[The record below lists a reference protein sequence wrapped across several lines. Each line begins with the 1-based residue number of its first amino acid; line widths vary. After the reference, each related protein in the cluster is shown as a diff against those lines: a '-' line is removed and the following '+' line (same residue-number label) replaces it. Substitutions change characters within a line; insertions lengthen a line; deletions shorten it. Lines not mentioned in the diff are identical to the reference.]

1 LAYVGFTSAGDLLEN
16 YCRDDHLM
24 NVARLLFSLTI
35 LLTGPIECF
44 VARDIIIN
52 SILMRNKHR
61 EHQPTTEMTPQRF
74 AVTAMLVAI
83 TCLVSFSTDCL
94 GIVLEFNGVF
104 AAVPLAYILPAACYI
119 RLEGGSWKSM
129 KKLPAVIMGS
139 LSICIVITGI
149 VMIILNWEVN
159 SACSHGV
166 EMSYCL
172 TSSKSPVPSM

>member
-1 LAYVGFTSAGDLLEN
+1 MVFAGDLLEN

-94 GIVLEFNGVF
+94 GIVLEFNV
-104 AAVPLAYILPAACYI
+104 ILFI
-119 RLEGGSWKSM
+119 
-129 KKLPAVIMGS
+129 
-139 LSICIVITGI
+139 SIQ
-149 VMIILNWEVN
+149 LNRI
-159 SACSHGV
+159 
-166 EMSYCL
+166 
-172 TSSKSPVPSM
+172 